1 MYFDKLDDTV
11 NKFINTYHKVKP
23 VDVKTSIYIDFNYKN
38 NKKSLKLKFGDNVT
52 ISKYKSIFAKSYVL
66 NLSEKNFVI
75 TKILKEVLKGEE
87 VVETSC
93 EKDLVKANRKEF
105 RIEKVIM
112 RK

>member
-23 VDVKTSIYIDFNYKN
+23 VDVKPSIYIDFNYKN
-38 NKKSLKLKFGDNVT
+38 NKKSLKLKFGDNVR

-75 TKILKEVLKGEE
+75 TKREEGEE
-87 VVETSC
+87 GEEEVETSC